1 MITIFHFTHIFFIS
15 TVSDGKKIL
24 YTKGN
29 GLEINM
35 QKKVNI
41 KSNASVKNLIICVKL
56 LILFVVFC
64 SSLTVASTVP
74 DSSLA
79 SVSPEFVKCQS
90 EKMPTQTVSFMGHKA
105 GYVPSP
111 VDLSHLKHTSTVK
124 ALAKVSFP
132 AYYDLRIMNK
142 VTPVKNQGLAG
153 CCWAFAACASLES
166 NLKPGEAWDFSENNL
181 KNVLSNASPAGF
193 DYSEGGDE
201 TMSIAYLA
209 RWSGPVNESDDPFSA
224 SSVYSPNEL
233 GLPVQKHVQDVIFLP
248 DMQGPLDYNLI
259 KSAIQNYGA
268 VHSVTFMAD
277 GINNYYN
284 RTTKSHYYDGNSSPN
299 HEVAIVGWD
308 DNFDKN
314 NFTRIPPGD
323 GAFIVKNSWGSTW
336 GENGYFYVSY
346 YDSNIGTKNSIFTA
360 ESSNNYKYIY
370 QYDPLGWTSTYG
382 YNNQTCWCANIFTV
396 KSEEIL
402 KAVSFYATDSN
413 CNYEIYIYTNP
424 NSGPLNQSGPVF
436 TQSGVS
442 TTAGYHTVRLNTGIL
457 LQANQKFSVV
467 LKPMTPGYNY
477 PVAIEYPLSGYSSK
491 AKANTGESFVSPNG
505 NRWTDLTTTYSNT
518 NVCIKAFTDAGT
530 PLPVVANI
538 SFNPQVIKVNPHSSQ
553 SLRILMDKVPAN
565 GLASY
570 NITISVLNPTIA
582 NITAVSPPDWAG
594 VSNTSIVPS
603 SSVWIKAVNL
613 GQVHAGDT
621 NVSLGVINLTGIKEG
636 SSDINIVSTEMNA
649 DNGDLINPSVIA
661 SKVTVVLLPIF
672 PGCTKT
678 PTDLNNDGFY
688 EDINGNGRWD
698 FADIATYYN
707 SITWIT
713 QNGLVTY
720 FDYNNNGRID
730 FSDVV
735 RLYNMQK

>member
-1 MITIFHFTHIFFIS
+1 MS
-15 TVSDGKKIL
+15 RKDLQKE
-24 YTKGN
+24 N
-29 GLEINM
+29 GLEISM
-35 QKKVNI
+35 QKKANI
-41 KSNASVKNLIICVKL
+41 KSKVSVKNLIICIEL
-56 LILFVVFC
+56 LFLFIVFC
-64 SSLTVASTVP
+64 SSLTVASTVL

-79 SVSPEFVKCQS
+79 SVSPEFVKYQS
-90 EKMPTQTVSFMGHKA
+90 EKIPTQTDSFMEHET

-111 VDLSHLKHTSTVK
+111 VDLSHLKHTTTVK
-124 ALAKVSFP
+124 ATAKESFP

-153 CCWAFAACASLES
+153 CCWVFAACASLES
-166 NLKPGEAWDFSENNL
+166 YLRPGEAWDFSENNL

-201 TMSIAYLA
+201 IMSTAYLA
-209 RWSGPVNESDDPFSA
+209 RWNGPVNESDDPFSA
-224 SSVYSPNEL
+224 FSIYSPNEL
-233 GLPVQKHVQDVIFLP
+233 GLPVQKHVQDVTFLP
-248 DMQGPLDYNLI
+248 DIEGPLDYNLL

-268 VHSVTFMAD
+268 VHSATFMAD
-277 GINNYYN
+277 DINNCYN
-284 RTTKSHYYDGNSSPN
+284 STTKSYYYDGNSSPN

-314 NFTRIPPGD
+314 NFSRVPPGD
-323 GAFIVKNSWGSTW
+323 GAFIVKNSWGTDF
-336 GENGYFYVSY
+336 GEDGYFYVSY

-396 KSEEIL
+396 KSEEII

-442 TTAGYHTVRLNTGIL
+442 TTAGYHTVRLNKGIL
-457 LQANQKFSVV
+457 LQANQRFSVV
-467 LKPMTPGYNY
+467 LKLTTPGYNY
-477 PVAIEYPLSGYSSK
+477 PAAIEYPISGYSSK
-491 AKANTGESFVSPNG
+491 AKANTGESFVSPDG
-505 NRWTDLTTTYSNT
+505 NRWNDLTTTYSNT
-518 NVCIKAFTDAGT
+518 NVCIKAFTDPGT
-530 PLPVVANI
+530 LLPV
-538 SFNPQVIKVNPHSSQ
+538 
-553 SLRILMDKVPAN
+553 
-565 GLASY
+565 
-570 NITISVLNPTIA
+570 
-582 NITAVSPPDWAG
+582 
-594 VSNTSIVPS
+594 
-603 SSVWIKAVNL
+603 
-613 GQVHAGDT
+613 
-621 NVSLGVINLTGIKEG
+621 
-636 SSDINIVSTEMNA
+636 
-649 DNGDLINPSVIA
+649 
-661 SKVTVVLLPIF
+661 F

-698 FADIATYYN
+698 FADIVTYYN
-707 SITWIT
+707 NIAWIT
-713 QNGLVTY
+713 QNGLVIH